1 MIFIPDTS
9 KRRPLRNR
17 QVRGIAL
24 IETMVGILIFT
35 TGILGVIGL
44 QAAMTRA
51 QGSAQYRSDAAVLAG
66 ELIGAMWS
74 DSANASSATLLN
86 YESTSSTA
94 CTHAPC
100 AQWLAKVASTLPL
113 GAATIAVT
121 SATGQVV
128 VTVSWT
134 LPSDGEHR
142 YVTTT
147 AIR

>member
-1 MIFIPDTS
+1 MTFIPPTVTRRFLRS
-9 KRRPLRNR
+9 KR
-17 QVRGIAL
+17 VRGVAL

-35 TGILGVIGL
+35 TGILGVMGL

-51 QGSAQYRSDAAVLAG
+51 QGSAQYRADAAVLAT
-66 ELIGAMWS
+66 EIIGAMWS
-74 DSANASSATLLN
+74 DSANAASTNLVN

-100 AQWLAKVASTLPL
+100 AQWLAKVASSLPL
-113 GAATIAVT
+113 GQATIAVT
-121 SATGQVV
+121 AATGEVL

-134 LPSDGEHR
+134 LPADGEHR